1 LQQIA
6 YRSSAEATLANDENL
21 YRIEWTPVSSHST
34 SDPLLLGTLR
44 FQLMGR
50 DAASPEDLPAAERL
64 WAKYVEGYVKLERTP
79 DLVIDPKI
87 PYLPRNLRQL
97 GIPPPPPSHAAD
109 VRPTL
114 PKGLTVVSALQSR
127 ICLRSYKM
135 FFCADTEDVL
145 FRRVRDADWP
155 SKEFKTKKVKRVVQ
169 WLGKRTKEVEASK
182 VASADAP
189 EAKADETK
197 EADAETAA
205 APIAAAT
212 ETKAAAP
219 AEEKMDVEAEPAA
232 KKEEAGDEE
241 KKADVEMKA

>member
-1 LQQIA
+1 
-6 YRSSAEATLANDENL
+6 
-21 YRIEWTPVSSHST
+21 
-34 SDPLLLGTLR
+34 
-44 FQLMGR
+44 MGR
-50 DAASPEDLPAAERL
+50 DAASPEDLPAAERA

-79 DLVIDPKI
+79 GLVVDPKI
-87 PYLPRNLRQL
+87 PYLPRSLRQL
-97 GIPPPPPSHAAD
+97 GIPPPPPSQAAD

-145 FRRVRDADWP
+145 FRRVRDAEWP
-155 SKEFKTKKVKRVVQ
+155 SKEVKAKKTKRVVQ
-169 WLGKRTKEVEASK
+169 WLEKRTKEIEASE

-189 EAKADETK
+189 EVKADEAK
-197 EADAETAA
+197 EADADVEKAA
-205 APIAAAT
+205 APIAPAT
-212 ETKAAAP
+212 ETKDAAP

-241 KKADVEMKA
+241 KKADDVEMKP